1 MTYRRFIRQ
10 VVVALAAMAALALY
24 PLYAYAPEG
33 VVAAALI
40 SAAICSANALAGCYS
55 AVWSL
60 GRSEQSF
67 LTALFGGMLVR
78 MAAIGLIFFLLVK
91 FTDLH
96 VSGLTLSLFFTYI
109 LFQILE
115 IRFLVQYLAAQ
126 KALKEV

>member
-1 MTYRRFIRQ
+1 MTYRQFVRQ
-10 VVVALAAMAALALY
+10 VAVALVAMATAAAY
-24 PLYAYAPEG
+24 PLYAYAPPG
-33 VVAAALI
+33 MVVAVVI
-40 SAAICSANALAGCYS
+40 SATICSINVLAGCYS
-55 AVWSL
+55 AVWAL

-78 MAAIGLIFFLLVK
+78 MATIALIFFGLVK

-96 VSGLTLSLFFTYI
+96 VSALTLSLFFTYI

-115 IRFLVQYLAAQ
+115 IRFLVKYLAAQ